1 MKKKI
6 IILMSLLALVISV
19 NSVAFAK
26 SSSEYANNKV
36 ETSWKSTDGI
46 KYTVISNHKITGQE
60 KN

>member
-1 MKKKI
+1 
-6 IILMSLLALVISV
+6 MSLLALVISV